1 MRLGDDGR
9 PPRRRDGQAT
19 SLGYTGRVLTILS
32 GLLSAVSYATS
43 DMFSQR
49 VTRETRA
56 LTQMVWVLA
65 TGVVI
70 ILPVALIV
78 RGLPQGD
85 EWTGAGLAALAGALY
100 FGALFCLLRGLA
112 TGDLGLVSALV
123 SLQGAYLAIVVILL
137 GEPVTPLLALALAL
151 SVVGAVL
158 TSFEGRARSTRGA
171 PWAFAAGL
179 LFAGVMLCYVY
190 GDIDWLRQ
198 AAISRTVSLL
208 VTLPVALLTGG
219 LGVPSGLR
227 LRAVGAG
234 VLELGGLVMLTIT
247 FALGPAAVAGVT
259 TTQVGTFAV
268 ILGFVLL
275 RERPRPNQWAGIV
288 CTIIGVTLLA
298 AVV

>member
-1 MRLGDDGR
+1 
-9 PPRRRDGQAT
+9 
-19 SLGYTGRVLTILS
+19 VLTILS

-65 TGVVI
+65 TGVAIV
-70 ILPVALIV
+70 LPVALVV
-78 RGLPQGD
+78 RGLPQGG
-85 EWTGAGLAALAGALY
+85 EWSGAGLAALAGTLY

-123 SLQGAYLAIVVILL
+123 SLQGAYLAVVVIWL
-137 GEPVTPLLALALAL
+137 GEPVTPLLAVALAL

-158 TSFEGRARSTRGA
+158 TSFEGRAKSTRGA
-171 PWAFAAGL
+171 GWAFAAGL
-179 LFAGVMLCYVY
+179 LFSGVMLCYVY
-190 GDIDWLRQ
+190 ADIDWLSQ

-219 LGVPSGLR
+219 VGVPKALR
-227 LRAVGAG
+227 VRAVGAG
-234 VLELGGLVMLTIT
+234 ALELGGLVMLTIT

-275 RERPRPNQWAGIV
+275 RERPKLNQWVGIV
-288 CTIIGVTLLA
+288 CTIVGVTLLA